1 MSDRTQ
7 MDVPQLDRRGFLKGS
22 AWLMAA
28 AGLAVAMPASA
39 QEQKAPEEKKPESK
53 DGTTT
58 DTAKTEEP
66 SGKKPLVDKNG
77 REYRVCD
84 MCGGNMYL
92 AEKTWTCEQ
101 CGFSYEV

>member
-1 MSDRTQ
+1 MDRA
-7 MDVPQLDRRGFLKGS
+7 PLDRRGFLKGS
-22 AWLMAA
+22 AWLVAA
-28 AGLAVAMPASA
+28 AGLAIALPASA
-39 QEQKAPEEKKPESK
+39 QEQKAPEEKKPES
-53 DGTTT
+53 T
-58 DTAKTEEP
+58 DEAKKTEP
-66 SGKKPLVDKNG
+66 AGKKPLLDKDG

>member
-7 MDVPQLDRRGFLKGS
+7 MDRRGFLKGS
-22 AWLMAA
+22 AWLVAA
-28 AGLAVAMPASA
+28 AGLAVAAPASA
-39 QEQKAPEEKKPESK
+39 QQEQKAPEEKKPESK
-53 DGTTT
+53 DQ
-58 DTAKTEEP
+58 AKTEEP
-66 SGKKPLVDKNG
+66 SAKKPLVDKNG

-92 AEKTWTCEQ
+92 TEKTWTCEQ